1 MRDPDPT
8 KKAERAHCLVV
19 ARECTAASLRRASRA
34 VGRIYDQTMAPSGL
48 RGTQFSLLVA
58 LSLTGEAPIMRLA
71 DELGLDRTTLT
82 RNLEPMERERL
93 IESVP
98 GSDRRVRFVRLTDA
112 GRRTLSQALPLW
124 QKAQD
129 RVIAALGR
137 RRWKEL
143 VDGLGAA
150 AALEG

>member
-1 MRDPDPT
+1 MRDSEPA

-19 ARECTAASLRRASRA
+19 ARECTGANLRRASRA
-34 VGRIYDQTMAPSGL
+34 VGRIYDQAMAPCGL

-58 LSLTGEAPIMRLA
+58 LSLIGEAPVMRLA
-71 DELGLDRTTLT
+71 DQLGLDRTTLT
-82 RNLEPMERERL
+82 RNLAPMERQGL
-93 IESVP
+93 LESVP
-98 GSDRRVRFVRLTDA
+98 GPDRRVRLIRLTEA

-129 RVIAALGR
+129 RVVAGLGR

-143 VDGLGAA
+143 IDGLGAT
-150 AALEG
+150 AALED

>member
-1 MRDPDPT
+1 MRDSDPA

-34 VGRIYDQTMAPSGL
+34 VGRIYDETMAPSGL

-58 LSLTGEAPIMRLA
+58 LSLTGETPVMRLA

-82 RNLEPMERERL
+82 RNLEPMERDGL
-93 IESVP
+93 VESVP
-98 GSDRRVRFVRLTDA
+98 GADRRVRLVRLTEV
-112 GRRTLSQALPLW
+112 GRKTLSLALPLW

-143 VDGLGAA
+143 VDGLGAT